1 MFTINIYLR
10 FALIGLF
17 LGGGIL
23 LTIFQGFWYAFPLL
37 LVGLA
42 LLAGYIFLGTVQS
55 TAQLVQDQQ
64 FEEAEKRL
72 ALTIKPEWLYKTNRA
87 FFYMIKGTLA
97 MNRKDHT
104 AAEEWLT
111 KAQSIELP
119 SDNEK
124 AMVLLQLANINVSK
138 NKWTKAKANFQE
150 MKKLKVT
157 EPVMKEQI
165 KMFEKALS
173 QRGQMKHAQGMQ
185 GGRRKGG
192 FRGR

>member
-1 MFTINIYLR
+1 MFTINIYVR

-37 LVGLA
+37 LIGIA
-42 LLAGYIFLGTVQS
+42 LLAGYILLGTVQS

-64 FEEAEKRL
+64 FDEAEKRL
-72 ALTIKPEWLYKTNRA
+72 GLTLKPEWLYKTNRA

-138 NKWTKAKANFQE
+138 NKWTKAKAIFQE

-157 EPVMKEQI
+157 EPVMKDQI

-173 QRGQMKHAQGMQ
+173 QRGQMKHAQGM

>member
-17 LGGGIL
+17 LGGGVL

-37 LVGLA
+37 LIGIA
-42 LLAGYIFLGTVQS
+42 LLAGYILLGTVQS

-64 FEEAEKRL
+64 FEEADKRL
-72 ALTIKPEWLYKTNRA
+72 ALTLKPDWLYKTNRA

-138 NKWTKAKANFQE
+138 NKWTKAKAIFQE

-165 KMFEKALS
+165 KMFEKALG